1 MTAFTGRDTVVIVRR
16 VMGAPDNLG
25 VPTRIETREVVWNCC
40 SVQPL
45 GTDELLS
52 DVDRVITRWKL
63 YAPADVNL
71 TSTDAVESN
80 GLLYE
85 VDGDPQIW
93 ADVRGVPHHLT
104 CLLRRATG

>member
-1 MTAFTGRDTVVIVRR
+1 MTAFTGRDTITVVHRTA
-16 VMGAPDNLG
+16 GTPDNLG
-25 VPTRIETREVVWNCC
+25 VPAKIETRRQVAGC

-63 YAPADVNL
+63 YAPAATAL
-71 TSTDAVESN
+71 TTADAVESN

-85 VDGDPQIW
+85 VDGDPQVW
-93 ADVRGVPHHLT
+93 SDTRGVPHHLE